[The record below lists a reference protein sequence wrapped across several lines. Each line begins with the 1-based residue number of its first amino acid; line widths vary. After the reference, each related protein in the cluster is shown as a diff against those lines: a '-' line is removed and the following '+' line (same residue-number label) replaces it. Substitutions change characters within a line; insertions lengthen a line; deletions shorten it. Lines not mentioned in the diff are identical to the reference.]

1 MAILTSPIEWLAR
14 QPGVV
19 RGSIWAIVAAAFF
32 TGMPVAVRYLGD
44 TMQPV
49 EIVFFRSFLGLV
61 IMVPWLTIHGWRAL
75 RTSVPWLHFH
85 RSATNF
91 VGMVI
96 WFWALTIMP
105 LADAVAIHFT
115 MPLFIMLL
123 AVLFL
128 GEHVGARRIGAAL
141 VGFLG
146 VLVVLRP
153 GVAEIGLP
161 AIGVLC
167 SAALYGGAM
176 TLIKVLTRTE
186 TSAAITFHTHLIM
199 MLLAAVPTAIL
210 WQTPGWEDV
219 PALLIL
225 AACGTIAPFCL
236 TRALRIMDASV
247 AAPFDFLRLPFTAL
261 AGFLLFA
268 ESATMWTWI
277 GAAIIFGATTYIT
290 RREAKLA
297 RAGGSV
303 SRR

>member
-1 MAILTSPIEWLAR
+1 MAILGISSPIEWLAR
-14 QPGVV
+14 QPAVL
-19 RGSIWAIVAAAFF
+19 RGAIWAVVAAAFF
-32 TGMPVAVRYLGD
+32 TGMPVSVRYLGD
-44 TMQPV
+44 YMHAV
-49 EIVFFRSFLGLV
+49 EMVFFRWFLGLV
-61 IMVPWLTIHGWRAL
+61 IMLPWLVVNGWRAL
-75 RTSVPWLHFH
+75 RTTVPWLHFH
-85 RSATNF
+85 RSAANF
-91 VGMVI
+91 TGMVI

-115 MPLFIMLL
+115 MPLFIMIL

-128 GEHVGARRIGAAL
+128 GERVGARRIGAAL
-141 VGFLG
+141 FGFLG

-161 AIGVLC
+161 ALGVLG
-167 SAALYGGAM
+167 SAMLYGVAM

-186 TSAAITFHTHLIM
+186 TPGSITFYTHLIM

-210 WQTPGWEDV
+210 WRTPGWEDI

-268 ESATMWTWI
+268 EQATTWTWI

-290 RREAKLA
+290 RREARLA
-297 RAGGSV
+297 RAEGN
-303 SRR
+303 